1 MPRLPLES
9 IVEARIAGYR
19 ERALSNFP
27 QHARHQRSL
36 LPWNRRNHRRPQP
49 THSTHAQ
56 LASTHGC

>member
-9 IVEARIAGYR
+9 IVEARIADYR

-27 QHARHQRSL
+27 THARHQRSL
-36 LPWNRRNHRRPQP
+36 LPWNRHNQRRPQS
-49 THSTHAQ
+49 THSTHAR